1 MKKLIITMFVILI
14 ISILFISC
22 IDQEDSHQLTFEK
35 DEIVLEIGNH
45 DWSILIAE
53 VNRVLEDYPDYKIE
67 KYYTF
72 LSFNRIK
79 IIFIKK

>member
-1 MKKLIITMFVILI
+1 MKKLIITMFIILI
-14 ISILFISC
+14 ISISFISC
-22 IDQEDSHQLTFEK
+22 IEEMDSHQLTFKK
-35 DEIVLEIGNH
+35 DKIVLEISSHNWGIVIVTIN
-45 DWSILIAE
+45 
-53 VNRVLEDYPDYKIE
+53 NVLENYPEYKIE